1 MTNPDPLDPLAF
13 CGGFAYLDSDI
24 PPEMT
29 LADWRARRAGSPSFD
44 SSTAAGAAA
53 GPDHAPHGRTLGAR
67 MGAQGPRG
75 RRGLSPGRKR

>member
-1 MTNPDPLDPLAF
+1 MTNSDRLDPLAF
-13 CGGFAYLDSDI
+13 CGCFAYLDSDI

-29 LADWRARRAGSPSFD
+29 LADWRARRAGSRSFD
-44 SSTAAGAAA
+44 LSTAAGGAA

-67 MGAQGPRG
+67 MTAHGPRA